1 MASPA
6 LTGMRGASLAGRKVN
21 VAARA
26 LAPARATTLKVEA
39 KSYKVQQG
47 DSVYAISNKFG
58 VSPEEILAANTA
70 DFGNG
75 ETTIFP
81 DQVLVIPGGS
91 SSGGGIMSQVFSVKG
106 AFVVA
111 LVLAA
116 VFYRTNDTKEE

>member
-26 LAPARATTLKVEA
+26 VAPARATTLKVEA

-47 DSVYAISNKFG
+47 DSVYAISTKFG
-58 VSPEEILAANTA
+58 VSPEEILAANSA
-70 DFGNG
+70 DFAGG

-81 DQVLVIPGGS
+81 DQVIVIPGGS
-91 SSGGGIMSQVFSVKG
+91 SGTGILGQIFSVKG